1 MLDRL
6 AGLPQA
12 SQRPPAADNVDVN
25 IGAVTGGEI
34 GAVLLMP
41 VRQAGEVCNSASP
54 RLASGQSMRP
64 VPSSPSEN
72 TWLICR
78 WPCAKTAVQGR
89 SMADCVQI
97 TYVPEHAHRDCHCS

>member
-1 MLDRL
+1 
-6 AGLPQA
+6 
-12 SQRPPAADNVDVN
+12 
-25 IGAVTGGEI
+25 
-34 GAVLLMP
+34 
-41 VRQAGEVCNSASP
+41 
-54 RLASGQSMRP
+54 MRP